1 MVTAAHRSQWKS
13 PESVHASMTA
23 AAEVNRGKH
32 TFLSED
38 TGPKEKI
45 SIVLAGTDGDLFQ
58 KFFILLMSL
67 FCYLLVKR
75 AGVRFYQKQGNEC
88 Y

>member
-32 TFLSED
+32 TFLAED

-45 SIVLAGTDGDLFQ
+45 SIVLAGTDGDLF
-58 KFFILLMSL
+58 
-67 FCYLLVKR
+67 
-75 AGVRFYQKQGNEC
+75 
-88 Y
+88 